1 MKIRNWDK
9 VIKARNEEEWNDLL
23 LCSGV
28 KDLKHNIC
36 IPLFGLNS
44 VRLVTTQTLTSDR
57 NSAAEQQRDHWEIF
71 NTDLLHFTRYCDK
84 KKMYTIIYT
93 NFGRGYKNMFLP
105 SVWRSLVSHL
115 KVDRIINL
123 WRRIRRCHWKCCFD
137 AWIYYSVWALT
148 YLISEINK
156 LCLCDSVSADLLAQ
170 QPPSLYWQ
178 NIIDLALQGQTR
190 YTIRSK
196 LSR

>member
-1 MKIRNWDK
+1 MSDLWRHNHWQVTGIQQNNEITEKYSTLICYILHAI
-9 VIKARNEEEWNDLL
+9 VI
-23 LCSGV
+23 
-28 KDLKHNIC
+28 
-36 IPLFGLNS
+36 
-44 VRLVTTQTLTSDR
+44 
-57 NSAAEQQRDHWEIF
+57 
-71 NTDLLHFTRYCDK
+71 K

-170 QPPSLYWQ
+170 QPPLLYWQ
-178 NIIDLALQGQTR
+178 NIIDLTLQGQTR

>member
-1 MKIRNWDK
+1 MSDLWRHKHWQVTGIQQNNEITEK
-9 VIKARNEEEWNDLL
+9 YSTLICYILHTVVI
-23 LCSGV
+23 
-28 KDLKHNIC
+28 
-36 IPLFGLNS
+36 
-44 VRLVTTQTLTSDR
+44 T
-57 NSAAEQQRDHWEIF
+57 
-71 NTDLLHFTRYCDK
+71 
-84 KKMYTIIYT
+84 KMYTTINIYT
-93 NFGRGYKNMFLP
+93 NFVRVNMFLP
-105 SVWRSLVSHL
+105 SVWRSLIGHL

-123 WRRIRRCHWKCCFD
+123 WRRIRWCHWKCCFD

-156 LCLCDSVSADLLAQ
+156 VCLCDSVSADLLAQ

-178 NIIDLALQGQTR
+178 NIIDLQGQTR

>member
-9 VIKARNEEEWNDLL
+9 VIKARKEEDWNDLL
-23 LCSGV
+23 LCRGV

-36 IPLFGLNS
+36 IPLFSLSS

-57 NSAAEQQRDHWEIF
+57 NSAEQRDHWEIF
-71 NTDLLHFTRYCDK
+71 NTDLLHFTHFCDNK
-84 KKMYTIIYT
+84 KCTLLLFTRILSGDYI
-93 NFGRGYKNMFLP
+93 FLP
-105 SVWRSLVSHL
+105 SVWRSLIGHL

-123 WRRIRRCHWKCCFD
+123 WRRIRWCHWKCCFD

-156 LCLCDSVSADLLAQ
+156 VCLCDSVSFSADLLAQ

-178 NIIDLALQGQTR
+178 NIIDLQGQTR